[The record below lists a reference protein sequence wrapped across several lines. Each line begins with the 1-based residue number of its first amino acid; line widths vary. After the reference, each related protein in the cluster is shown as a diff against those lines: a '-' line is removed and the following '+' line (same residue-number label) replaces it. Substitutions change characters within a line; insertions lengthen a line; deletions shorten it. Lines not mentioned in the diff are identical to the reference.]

1 MIKLERAE
9 KILEGLIKW
18 NEEKLGTVLRKEYV
32 SAWLYK
38 NGSW

>member
-9 KILEGLIKW
+9 KILEGLIKR

-32 SAWLYK
+32 SA
-38 NGSW
+38 